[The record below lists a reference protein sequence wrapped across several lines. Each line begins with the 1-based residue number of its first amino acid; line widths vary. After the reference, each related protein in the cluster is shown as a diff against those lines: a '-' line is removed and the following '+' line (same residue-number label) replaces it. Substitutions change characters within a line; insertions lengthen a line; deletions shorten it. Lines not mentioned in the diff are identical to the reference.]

1 MASQPLVTSCSLPDH
16 SPRSVSWQVL
26 NKQLGVLLTELGVI
40 MLCNCG
46 VRACLPV
53 EIRNAKSFPVFK
65 SKGKILTS
73 DTGFP
78 SFDYCGAPRS
88 RLWRSLFRIPG
99 SQTMVLSPEPTPEKT
114 ENAPHWLTL
123 QAISLK
129 SWQAGSQGMGESHL
143 GMDYLWGALQ
153 KQEGVCAKGI
163 WHMLKGKSTFFLI
176 VQILVFYSTLNFKRK
191 GSKIEHLFFSHI
203 NSTPNKYW
211 AELPQTHLWADK
223 QFHAHKASCSVLKI
237 SLDCLLFLF
246 LCPWN

>member
-78 SFDYCGAPRS
+78 SFDYCGAPRG

-99 SQTMVLSPEPTPEKT
+99 SQTWCYLLSQPQRKQKMLLIG
-114 ENAPHWLTL
+114 WLFRL
-123 QAISLK
+123 F
-129 SWQAGSQGMGESHL
+129 HL
-143 GMDYLWGALQ
+143 NYGNLG
-153 KQEGVCAKGI
+153 
-163 WHMLKGKSTFFLI
+163 
-176 VQILVFYSTLNFKRK
+176 
-191 GSKIEHLFFSHI
+191 
-203 NSTPNKYW
+203 
-211 AELPQTHLWADK
+211 
-223 QFHAHKASCSVLKI
+223 HKAWGNLIWGWTTCWVLCRNRRVSVQKAFGT
-237 SLDCLLFLF
+237 C
-246 LCPWN
+246 